1 MCTPAALALAS
12 CYTGVDVHRRRSLEP
27 SRAMSEAWALKTSSA
42 EATDLALF
50 DSQGTAGVVAPL
62 PLAIRWFRFM
72 GVSGVELP

>member
-1 MCTPAALALAS
+1 
-12 CYTGVDVHRRRSLEP
+12 
-27 SRAMSEAWALKTSSA
+27 MSEAWALKTSSA